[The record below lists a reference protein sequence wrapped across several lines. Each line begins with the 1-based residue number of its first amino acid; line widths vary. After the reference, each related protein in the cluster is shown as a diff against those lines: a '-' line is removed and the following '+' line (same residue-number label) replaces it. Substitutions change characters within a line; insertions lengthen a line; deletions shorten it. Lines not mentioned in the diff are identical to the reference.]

1 MHKIIKKFLTHFTNP
16 IQAIKFDLRK
26 LLFLFKKYKLT
37 RVYNIDFKINESL
50 FEPDYCDLDNLIN
63 LILKKKPKS
72 VLELGSGYS
81 TLAIVYALNILE
93 KNNHHKFKFVSYDQ
107 SEEFL
112 EKTIKIIPKN
122 LQKKIEFRYSPLKIE
137 IYNNILMSFYSDLEI
152 LDYDF
157 IYEDRHDHEKTKIAG
172 DIVKLEDEIDN
183 DFSFCVDGM
192 EMSVDYYKKN
202 LKKKYDISNSF
213 FHGTNFI
220 NKNIK

>member
-1 MHKIIKKFLTHFTNP
+1 MFVYYVLSETYESPNNDQNPDVGYNDTEPLTQQSNIIPAN
-16 IQAIKFDLRK
+16 
-26 LLFLFKKYKLT
+26 
-37 RVYNIDFKINESL
+37 
-50 FEPDYCDLDNLIN
+50 
-63 LILKKKPKS
+63 
-72 VLELGSGYS
+72 
-81 TLAIVYALNILE
+81 
-93 KNNHHKFKFVSYDQ
+93 NNHHKYKFVSYDQ

-172 DIVKLEDEIDN
+172 D
-183 DFSFCVDGM
+183 GM

-202 LKKKYDISNSF
+202 IKKKYDISNSF

-220 NKNIK
+220 NKNTK